1 MDLGDNHN
9 YNMHPRIN
17 GDPQRGNSNTVSLL
31 DLPNSTIDDTSILT
45 PTALNMDRHSHHTTL
60 MDTQARNTSTSNN
73 TPNSTTKLSTNYHQ
87 TRAARRAQQQQE
99 IHNLDTG
106 TTTSCKQTTYSS
118 FDEEHDISKLFLAS
132 RNNTN
137 NNQHQNLASSFDPSD
152 KTCTICTTTHNILTP
167 SNQAPLTL
175 IISDQGFPGVLS
187 GGDCLCVKTI
197 RIEDGTVTE
206 LADLF
211 IEIFQGSIL
220 PNSTILL
227 LGSVTS
233 MLQQGSSGYLFDWLA
248 CAKKIGGRWGNI
260 KVCPLPP
267 LWGGSLPG
275 KMHRTLLEID
285 SAFEMLY
292 GSDPRGL
299 RSAWRA
305 LVERLKASNNL
316 TASKNLVPE
325 SYTLPYPAKLSGPI
339 SVKNRTFVT
348 DVSSPASLDPVSRT
362 AKTEFVRL
370 LAAELKSSL
379 SAGFD
384 PAVISA
390 RIDESGREAEAQDK
404 NSISPP
410 PLCGFWI

>member
-1 MDLGDNHN
+1 MCRPAVNEGFKL
-9 YNMHPRIN
+9 
-17 GDPQRGNSNTVSLL
+17 QSLK
-31 DLPNSTIDDTSILT
+31 
-45 PTALNMDRHSHHTTL
+45 H
-60 MDTQARNTSTSNN
+60 
-73 TPNSTTKLSTNYHQ
+73 
-87 TRAARRAQQQQE
+87 QE
-99 IHNLDTG
+99 IHNLDLTLAQQKKG
-106 TTTSCKQTTYSS
+106 KQTAYSS
-118 FDEEHDISKLFLAS
+118 FDEEHDIEKQFLAS

-152 KTCTICTTTHNILTP
+152 KSCTICTTPHNILTP
-167 SNQAPLTL
+167 SNQTPLTL

-187 GGDCLCVKTI
+187 GGDTLCVKSI
-197 RIEDGTVTE
+197 RIEDSTVAE
-206 LADLF
+206 LTDLF
-211 IEIFQGSIL
+211 MEIFQGSIL
-220 PNSTILL
+220 PNSTIVL

-248 CAKKIGGRWGNI
+248 CAKKIGGKWGNI

-267 LWGGSLPG
+267 LWEGSLPG

-292 GSDPRGL
+292 GSDPRGM
-299 RSAWRA
+299 RSAWSA
-305 LVERLKASNNL
+305 LVDRLKDSNSFN
-316 TASKNLVPE
+316 ASKNLVPDT
-325 SYTLPYPAKLSGPI
+325 YTLPYPAKLSGPI

-348 DVSSPASLDPVSRT
+348 VVPSPASLDPVSRK

-390 RIDESGREAEAQDK
+390 RITESGREAETQGKITD
-404 NSISPP
+404 PP
-410 PLCGFWI
+410 PHFAVFGSSHMLRTIVQLRQTRYRVKDLTQKSWVLGKKSCNTLSATLLADHILMGTTVVLDLFGNTSTKF

>member
-1 MDLGDNHN
+1 
-9 YNMHPRIN
+9 MHLESH
-17 GDPQRGNSNTVSLL
+17 QR
-31 DLPNSTIDDTSILT
+31 
-45 PTALNMDRHSHHTTL
+45 HHTS
-60 MDTQARNTSTSNN
+60 MDTQSTAPGTKNTNIKI
-73 TPNSTTKLSTNYHQ
+73 KLSTNYYQ
-87 TRAARRAQQQQE
+87 TRSARRAQQHQE

-106 TTTSCKQTTYSS
+106 TTTKCKQTAYSS
-118 FDEEHDISKLFLAS
+118 FDEEHNIEKQFLAS

-152 KTCTICTTTHNILTP
+152 KSCTICTTPHNILTP
-167 SNQAPLTL
+167 SNQTPLTL

-187 GGDCLCVKTI
+187 GGDALCVKSI
-197 RIEDGTVTE
+197 RIEDGTVAE
-206 LADLF
+206 LTDLF
-211 IEIFQGSIL
+211 MEIFQGSIL
-220 PNSTILL
+220 PNSTIVL

-248 CAKKIGGRWGNI
+248 CAKKIGGKWGNI
-260 KVCPLPP
+260 KVCLLPP
-267 LWGGSLPG
+267 LWEGSLPG

-292 GSDPRGL
+292 GSDPRGM
-299 RSAWRA
+299 RSAWSA
-305 LVERLKASNNL
+305 LVNWLKDSNSFN
-316 TASKNLVPE
+316 ASKNLVPDT
-325 SYTLPYPAKLSGPI
+325 YTLPYPAKLSGPI

-348 DVSSPASLDPVSRT
+348 VVPSPASLDPVSRK

-390 RIDESGREAEAQDK
+390 RIDESGREAEAQDI

-410 PLCGFWI
+410 FPTFRFLDPVICSGLSPS

>member
-106 TTTSCKQTTYSS
+106 TTTSCKQTAYSS

-187 GGDCLCVKTI
+187 GGTLSASKLSVSKTAPSQSWPTCSL
-197 RIEDGTVTE
+197 RFFRV
-206 LADLF
+206 
-211 IEIFQGSIL
+211 QS
-220 PNSTILL
+220 
-227 LGSVTS
+227 
-233 MLQQGSSGYLFDWLA
+233 
-248 CAKKIGGRWGNI
+248 
-260 KVCPLPP
+260 CPTAPFC
-267 LWGGSLPG
+267 S
-275 KMHRTLLEID
+275 
-285 SAFEMLY
+285 
-292 GSDPRGL
+292 SDP
-299 RSAWRA
+299 
-305 LVERLKASNNL
+305 
-316 TASKNLVPE
+316 
-325 SYTLPYPAKLSGPI
+325 
-339 SVKNRTFVT
+339 
-348 DVSSPASLDPVSRT
+348 SPACFSKEV
-362 AKTEFVRL
+362 
-370 LAAELKSSL
+370 AATYLT
-379 SAGFD
+379 G
-384 PAVISA
+384 
-390 RIDESGREAEAQDK
+390 
-404 NSISPP
+404 
-410 PLCGFWI
+410 